1 MSLEIRIPVPSVPGA
16 ALLRRSADSV
26 WRTTRDTTVVLFD
39 FARAVPTIAISL
51 ERLAE
56 LQDELAALGKLDL
69 QLSRLADLQDE
80 LATLGRL
87 EGALEQISRF
97 GTPLDKLTGPVEDL
111 AKAARTLPEL
121 SVAAQSLPELVDQVR
136 QVELIVAHMDERLD
150 NLMPTLDR
158 IAKFGEAVED
168 DIDELGEALE
178 PIGRLASKLPGG
190 RRRKRED
197 QA

>member
-1 MSLEIRIPVPSVPGA
+1 MSRELRIPLPPVPGA
-16 ALLRRSADSV
+16 DLARRSAGAV
-26 WRTTRDTTVVLFD
+26 WRTTRDTTVTLLD
-39 FARAVPTIAISL
+39 FARAIPTIAISL

-69 QLSRLADLQDE
+69 QLERLADLQDE

-87 EGALEQISRF
+87 EGALAQIALF

-150 NLMPTLDR
+150 NLMPTLER
-158 IAKFGEAVED
+158 IATFGESVEG

-178 PIGRLASKLPGG
+178 PIGRLASRLPGG

-197 QA
+197 QG